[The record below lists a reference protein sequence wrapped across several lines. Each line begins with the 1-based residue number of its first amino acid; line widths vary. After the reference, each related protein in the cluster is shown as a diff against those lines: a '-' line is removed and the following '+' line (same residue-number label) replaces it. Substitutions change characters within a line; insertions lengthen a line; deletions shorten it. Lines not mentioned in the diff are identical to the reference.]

1 MQAITDRAGHATREV
16 GVAGLKR
23 PDGKRDKLLL
33 NSISPKPNIDRN
45 KAPFCFVTDY
55 SLRKSR
61 MNIAGALHA
70 NTDLLPATLQQP
82 RRLVAWKSAPKLRNL
97 VTFRYNFPLLDEDG
111 NLLPSS

>member
-70 NTDLLPATLQQP
+70 NADLL
-82 RRLVAWKSAPKLRNL
+82 SLR
-97 VTFRYNFPLLDEDG
+97 RYNSLGDWSLG
-111 NLLPSS
+111 NLHRSVAIW